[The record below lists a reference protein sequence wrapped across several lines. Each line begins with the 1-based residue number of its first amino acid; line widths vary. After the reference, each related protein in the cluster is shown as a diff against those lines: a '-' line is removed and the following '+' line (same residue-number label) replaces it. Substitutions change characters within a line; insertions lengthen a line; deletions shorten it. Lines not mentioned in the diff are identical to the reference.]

1 MASGADGEDTLV
13 VPNRAAVVR
22 KQEHEHAL
30 TLLRL
35 VMETIALGRRTNP
48 PRVILMPASVRK
60 LLFTIF
66 HKRYWFIYISDSIV
80 TVLFISFLSKWAMEI
95 MGRLFQM
102 YNNMLWRE
110 TNKNTNMLEPCSF

>member
-1 MASGADGEDTLV
+1 MASGAAGEGTPSA
-13 VPNRAAVVR
+13 PNHAALDR

-66 HKRYWFIYISDSIV
+66 HKRYWFTAY
-80 TVLFISFLSKWAMEI
+80 
-95 MGRLFQM
+95 
-102 YNNMLWRE
+102 
-110 TNKNTNMLEPCSF
+110 